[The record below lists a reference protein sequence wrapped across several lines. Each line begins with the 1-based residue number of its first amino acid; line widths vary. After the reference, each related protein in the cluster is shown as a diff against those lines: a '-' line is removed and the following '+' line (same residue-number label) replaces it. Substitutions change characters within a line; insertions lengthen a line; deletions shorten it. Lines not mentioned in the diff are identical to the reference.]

1 MSYTATDAFAELDS
15 KIFTALDTR
24 DSEALRQ
31 LAQQVDAEEAEQLL
45 ATAKQI
51 DIDDMAYDEANNN

>member
-1 MSYTATDAFAELDS
+1 MSYTTTDAFAELDAA
-15 KIFTALDTR
+15 IFTALDTR

-31 LAQQVDAEEAEQLL
+31 LAQQLDEEAAEQLL

-51 DIDDMAYDEANNN
+51 DKDDMAYDESICN

>member
-24 DSEALRQ
+24 DSEALRK